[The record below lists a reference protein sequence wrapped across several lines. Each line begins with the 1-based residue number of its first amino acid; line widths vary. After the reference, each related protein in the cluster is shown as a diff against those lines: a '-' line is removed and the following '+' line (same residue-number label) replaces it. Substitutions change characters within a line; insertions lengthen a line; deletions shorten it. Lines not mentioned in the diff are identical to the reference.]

1 MKTLVKNDS
10 MYSLH
15 NLDNFYPALETNTSV
30 LMDKYS
36 DVIVNYFH
44 YIHKNI
50 SSKNNVL
57 NKFIITRGLDTITHV
72 FLYLLHYTNNSSIA
86 LYYCEKASYFYV
98 EFVTQISTDE
108 TSFLQLSSRD
118 ATNYVYKKTI
128 FEIKHTKQHLDHFSE
143 ESVDKMNLIELYLNG
158 YKLFLYKMIHHSD
171 VAYNTHIT
179 EVSDLIHK
187 INAITIDKDNLAI
200 LTRIIDA
207 CYNKIKCIDI
217 FLEIIKNIV
226 KKATSNVNVLLITQQ
241 NIQSN
246 ECDVRLSSLPTDKFI
261 KWVTSSK
268 VK

>member
-15 NLDNFYPALETNTSV
+15 NVDNFYPTLETNTAI

-36 DVIVNYFH
+36 DVVINYFH

-128 FEIKHTKQHLDHFSE
+128 FEIKHAKQHPEHNSE
-143 ESVDKMNLIELYLNG
+143 ESADKMNLIELYLNG
-158 YKLFLYKMIHHSD
+158 YKLFFYKIIHSD
-171 VAYNTHIT
+171 LDYNIHIT
-179 EVSDLIHK
+179 EVSVLIHI
-187 INAITIDKDNLAI
+187 INAITVDKSHLAI

-207 CYNKIKCIDI
+207 FYNKIKCIDK

-226 KKATSNVNVLLITQQ
+226 KKATSNSNVLLITQQ

-246 ECDVRLSSLPTDKFI
+246 ECDKQLASLPPDKFI
-261 KWVTSSK
+261 KWVTSK
-268 VK
+268 PK

>member
-15 NLDNFYPALETNTSV
+15 NVDNFYPTLETNTSI

-36 DVIVNYFH
+36 DVVINYFH

-98 EFVTQISTDE
+98 EFVSQISTDE

-128 FEIKHTKQHLDHFSE
+128 FEIKHAKQHQEHNSD
-143 ESVDKMNLIELYLNG
+143 ESAVKMNLIELYLNG
-158 YKLFLYKMIHHSD
+158 YKLFFYKVIHSD
-171 VAYNTHIT
+171 LAYNIHIT

-187 INAITIDKDNLAI
+187 INAITIDKHNLSI

-207 CYNKIKCIDI
+207 FYNKIKCIDK

-226 KKATSNVNVLLITQQ
+226 KKSTSNVNVLLITQQ
-241 NIQSN
+241 NVQSN
-246 ECDVRLSSLPTDKFI
+246 ECDTQMVSLPTDKFI
-261 KWVTSSK
+261 KWVTSNK
-268 VK
+268 IK

>member
-15 NLDNFYPALETNTSV
+15 NVDNFYPTLETNTSI

-36 DVIVNYFH
+36 DVIINYFH

-128 FEIKHTKQHLDHFSE
+128 FEIKHAKQHPEHNSE
-143 ESVDKMNLIELYLNG
+143 ETVEKMNLVELYLNG
-158 YKLFLYKMIHHSD
+158 YKLFFYKIIHSD
-171 VAYNTHIT
+171 LAYNTHIT
-179 EVSDLIHK
+179 DISGLIDR
-187 INAITIDKDNLAI
+187 INTISIDKDNLAI
-200 LTRIIDA
+200 LTRIVDA
-207 CYNKIKCIDI
+207 CYNKIKFIDT

-226 KKATSNVNVLLITQQ
+226 KKATSNLNVLIVTLQ

-246 ECDVRLSSLPTDKFI
+246 ECDEQLASLPPDKFI
-261 KWVTSSK
+261 KWVTSK
-268 VK
+268 YK

>member
-15 NLDNFYPALETNTSV
+15 NVDNFYPTLETNTSI

-36 DVIVNYFH
+36 DVIINYFH

-50 SSKNNVL
+50 SSKNKAL

-128 FEIKHTKQHLDHFSE
+128 FEIKQAKQHHESFLD
-143 ESVDKMNLIELYLNG
+143 ESTDKMNLIELYLNV
-158 YKLFLYKMIHHSD
+158 YKLFFYKIIHSGL
-171 VAYNTHIT
+171 AYNIHIA
-179 EVSDLIHK
+179 EISDLINK
-187 INAITIDKDNLAI
+187 INVITLDKYNLSI

-207 CYNKIKCIDI
+207 FYNKIKCIDK

-226 KKATSNVNVLLITQQ
+226 KKATSNSHVLLITQQ

-246 ECDVRLSSLPTDKFI
+246 ECDGQLACLPPDKFI
-261 KWVTSSK
+261 KWVTSNKSK
-268 VK
+268 

>member
-15 NLDNFYPALETNTSV
+15 NLDNFYPILETNTAI

-36 DVIVNYFH
+36 DVVINYFH

-72 FLYLLHYTNNSSIA
+72 FLYLLYYTNNSSIA

-128 FEIKHTKQHLDHFSE
+128 FEIKQAKQHHESFLE
-143 ESVDKMNLIELYLNG
+143 ESTNKMKLIELYING
-158 YKLFLYKMIHHSD
+158 YKLFFYKIIHSD
-171 VAYNTHIT
+171 LDYNIHIA
-179 EVSDLIHK
+179 EVNDLINK
-187 INAITIDKDNLAI
+187 INAITIDKNNLSI

-207 CYNKIKCIDI
+207 FYNKIKCIDK

-226 KKATSNVNVLLITQQ
+226 KKATSNVNLLLIAQQ
-241 NIQSN
+241 HIQSN
-246 ECDVRLSSLPTDKFI
+246 ECDKQLASLPPDKFI
-261 KWVTSSK
+261 KWVTSK
-268 VK
+268 PT

>member
-15 NLDNFYPALETNTSV
+15 NVDNFYPTLETNTSI

-36 DVIVNYFH
+36 DVIINYFH

-128 FEIKHTKQHLDHFSE
+128 FEIKHAKQHPEFHPE
-143 ESVDKMNLIELYLNG
+143 ESADKMNLIELYLNG
-158 YKLFLYKMIHHSD
+158 YKLFFYKMIHSD
-171 VAYNTHIT
+171 LAYNTHIS

-207 CYNKIKCIDI
+207 GYNKIKCIDK

-246 ECDVRLSSLPTDKFI
+246 ECDAQLVSLPPDKFI
-261 KWVTSSK
+261 KWVTSNK
-268 VK
+268 

>member
-15 NLDNFYPALETNTSV
+15 NVDNFYPTLETNTSV

-36 DVIVNYFH
+36 DVIINYFH

-50 SSKNNVL
+50 SSKHNVL

-128 FEIKHTKQHLDHFSE
+128 FEIKHAKKHPESHSE
-143 ESVDKMNLIELYLNG
+143 ESADKMKLIELYLNG
-158 YKLFLYKMIHHSD
+158 YKLFFYKMIHHSD

-187 INAITIDKDNLAI
+187 INAK
-200 LTRIIDA
+200 
-207 CYNKIKCIDI
+207 
-217 FLEIIKNIV
+217 
-226 KKATSNVNVLLITQQ
+226 
-241 NIQSN
+241 
-246 ECDVRLSSLPTDKFI
+246 
-261 KWVTSSK
+261 
-268 VK
+268 

>member
-15 NLDNFYPALETNTSV
+15 NLDNFYPTLETNTAM
-30 LMDKYS
+30 LMNKYS

-86 LYYCEKASYFYV
+86 LYYCEKAYYFYV

-128 FEIKHTKQHLDHFSE
+128 FEIKHAKQHQEHSSK
-143 ESVDKMNLIELYLNG
+143 ESIDKMNLIELYLNG
-158 YKLFLYKMIHHSD
+158 YKLLFYKVIYSD
-171 VAYNTHIT
+171 LAYNINLT
-179 EVSDLIHK
+179 EVSDLIHR
-187 INAITIDKDNLAI
+187 INIITIDNDNLAI
-200 LTRIIDA
+200 LNRIVDA
-207 CYNKIKCIDI
+207 FYNKIKCIDK
-217 FLEIIKNIV
+217 FFEVIKNVV
-226 KKATSNVNVLLITQQ
+226 KKATSNLHVLLTTHQ

-246 ECDVRLSSLPTDKFI
+246 ECDEQLARLPLDKFI
-261 KWVTSSK
+261 KWVTVKSK
-268 VK
+268 

>member
-15 NLDNFYPALETNTSV
+15 NVDNFYPTLETNTSV

-128 FEIKHTKQHLDHFSE
+128 FEIKHAKQHPDHFSE
-143 ESVDKMNLIELYLNG
+143 ESADKMKLIELYLNG
-158 YKLFLYKMIHHSD
+158 YKLFFYKIIQSD
-171 VAYNTHIT
+171 LAYNTHIM

-207 CYNKIKCIDI
+207 FYNTIQGIDI

>member
-15 NLDNFYPALETNTSV
+15 NVENFHPTLETNTSM

-36 DVIVNYFH
+36 DVIINYFH

-128 FEIKHTKQHLDHFSE
+128 FEIKHAKQQPESYSE
-143 ESVDKMNLIELYLNG
+143 ESIDKMTVIESCLNG
-158 YKLFLYKMIHHSD
+158 YKLLFYKIIHSD
-171 VAYNTHIT
+171 LAYNIHIT

-187 INAITIDKDNLAI
+187 INAITIDKDNIAI
-200 LTRIIDA
+200 LIRIIDTF
-207 CYNKIKCIDI
+207 YNKIKGIEK

-226 KKATSNVNVLLITQQ
+226 KKATSNLHVLLVTQQ

-246 ECDVRLSSLPTDKFI
+246 ECDEHMASLPPDKFI
-261 KWVTSSK
+261 KWVTTSK
-268 VK
+268 TK

>member
-15 NLDNFYPALETNTSV
+15 NLANFYPTLETNTSI
-30 LMDKYS
+30 LMNKYS
-36 DVIVNYFH
+36 DVIINYFH

-128 FEIKHTKQHLDHFSE
+128 FEIKHAKQHP
-143 ESVDKMNLIELYLNG
+143 ESYSAESIDKMNLIDLYING
-158 YKLFLYKMIHHSD
+158 YKLFFYKIIHSNL
-171 VAYNTHIT
+171 AYNIHIT
-179 EVSDLIHK
+179 EVSDLITK
-187 INAITIDKDNLAI
+187 INAIPLDKEHLGI
-200 LTRIIDA
+200 LTHIIDVF
-207 CYNKIKCIDI
+207 YNKIKCIDK
-217 FLEIIKNIV
+217 FLEILKNIV
-226 KKATSNVNVLLITQQ
+226 KKATSNLNILLITQQ

-246 ECDVRLSSLPTDKFI
+246 EYDEQFASLLPDKFI
-261 KWVTSSK
+261 KWVTSKSK
-268 VK
+268 

>member
-15 NLDNFYPALETNTSV
+15 NVDNFYPTLETNTSI

-36 DVIVNYFH
+36 DVIINYFH

-128 FEIKHTKQHLDHFSE
+128 FEIKHAKQHPEHNSE
-143 ESVDKMNLIELYLNG
+143 ETVEKMNLVELYLNG
-158 YKLFLYKMIHHSD
+158 YKLFFYKMIHSD
-171 VAYNTHIT
+171 LAYNIHIM

-187 INAITIDKDNLAI
+187 INAITIDTNNLSI

-207 CYNKIKCIDI
+207 CYNKIKCIDK
-217 FLEIIKNIV
+217 FLEILKNIV
-226 KKATSNVNVLLITQQ
+226 KKATSNLNVLIVTLQ

-246 ECDVRLSSLPTDKFI
+246 ECDEQLASLPPDKFI
-261 KWVTSSK
+261 KWVTSK
-268 VK
+268 YK

>member
-10 MYSLH
+10 IYSLH
-15 NLDNFYPALETNTSV
+15 NLDNFYPILETNTAI
-30 LMDKYS
+30 LMNKYS
-36 DVIVNYFH
+36 DVILNYFH

-50 SSKNNVL
+50 SSKNKVL

-128 FEIKHTKQHLDHFSE
+128 FEIKHVKPHQ
-143 ESVDKMNLIELYLNG
+143 ESYTEDSTDKMNLIELYLNG
-158 YKLFLYKMIHHSD
+158 YKLFFYKIIHTD
-171 VAYNTHIT
+171 LAYNTHIT
-179 EVSDLIHK
+179 EVIDLIHR
-187 INAITIDKDNLAI
+187 INVITLDKDNVAI
-200 LTRIIDA
+200 LTHIIDA
-207 CYNKIKCIDI
+207 FYNKIKCIDK

-226 KKATSNVNVLLITQQ
+226 KKATSNLNVLLITHQ
-241 NIQSN
+241 NVKSN
-246 ECDVRLSSLPTDKFI
+246 ECDEQLASLPIDKFI
-261 KWVTSSK
+261 KWVTIKSK
-268 VK
+268 